1 MEQHINY
8 CGSPT
13 YDKQTVKTAGV
24 RLHIIQFFT
33 HTAHSKQ
40 WDISHLTRFWLKPG
54 PFHTPHLVGLHIKQF
69 FAHSALSNWCG
80 IPHLTR
86 FWLEPG
92 PLHTSHLVMTSVSL
106 PFLLPDDIFP
116 LLVRALAMIG
126 EGGVGIVSVL
136 DVATNIWGPDNDDP
150 SPTGIGIGLIYN
162 KWNMLHA
169 IIQIKSR
176 K

>member
-1 MEQHINY
+1 MTSKLLKLLVWDCIYYISSLILHFQIN
-8 CGSPT
+8 G
-13 YDKQTVKTAGV
+13 
-24 RLHIIQFFT
+24 
-33 HTAHSKQ
+33 
-40 WDISHLTRFWLKPG
+40 ISLTRQDYDWSLV
-54 PFHTPHLVGLHIKQF
+54 HSTHHNSVGLHIIQF

-92 PLHTSHLVMTSVSL
+92 PVHTSHLVMTSVSL
-106 PFLLPDDIFP
+106 TFLLPDDTFP

-126 EGGVGIVSVL
+126 EGVVGIVSVL
-136 DVATNIWGPDNDDP
+136 DVATNIWGADNDEP

-162 KWNMLHA
+162 KCNMLNT
-169 IIQIKSR
+169 IIQIKII